1 MSFSLILAFVV
12 AFVISYATTPFVKE
26 LAKKVGAID
35 VPRDKRRVHKKP
47 MPLLGGL
54 AIFYGFI
61 VSVLCFSDINIGVR
75 GMILGSLIIVIT
87 GIFDDI
93 YSLHPLIKLGGQIIA
108 AIVVALHGVVI
119 YRLSIPTVISPSGVL
134 EFGMFAVPIT
144 VVWIVAV
151 TNAVNLIDGLDGLAA
166 GVSSIASMT
175 LFCIALIASENN
187 IAFITAALAGACFGF
202 LPYNFNPAKIFMG
215 DTGAMLLGYILSTVS
230 IMGVFKAY
238 AVISFIVPFLVLG
251 LPLFDTGFAIFRRVK
266 NHKPIM
272 GADRGHLHHKLLDMG
287 FSQKQTVG
295 ILYLICTVLGL
306 SAVVLIGAGAIRAM
320 VLVAVIIIAMVIAY
334 LIIRKNG
341 ENTEETEDDTENGKT
356 ETDDNDNEENTQRE
370 PED

>member
-1 MSFSLILAFVV
+1 MLSFTIIFSFLIAFAV
-12 AFVISYATTPFVKE
+12 AFATTPFVKE
-26 LAKKVGAID
+26 LAKKVGAVD
-35 VPRDKRRVHKKP
+35 NPGEARRVHKTP
-47 MPLLGGL
+47 IPLLGGL
-54 AIFYGFI
+54 AIFYGFV
-61 VSVLCFSDINIGVR
+61 VSLLCLCDIDMSVR
-75 GMILGSLIIVIT
+75 GMILGSLVIVIT

-93 YSLHPLIKLGGQIIA
+93 YSLHPLVKLAGQVVA
-108 AIVVALHGVVI
+108 AIIIVLHGIII
-119 YRLSIPTVISPSGVL
+119 YRISMPTVIAPSGVVEL
-134 EFGMFAVPIT
+134 GYLAVPIT
-144 VVWIVAV
+144 VIWIVAV

-187 IAFITAALAGACFGF
+187 IALITAALAGACFGF

-215 DTGAMLLGYILSTVS
+215 DTGAMFLGFILSTVS

-251 LPLFDTGFAIFRRVK
+251 LPLFDTGFAIFRRMK

-287 FSQKQTVG
+287 FTQRQTVG

-306 SAVVLIGAGAIRAM
+306 SAVVLIGAGAIRAL
-320 VLVAVIIIAMVIAY
+320 VLVLIIIVAMIIAFI
-334 LIIRKNG
+334 IIRKNDDKKSEEIKDEVD
-341 ENTEETEDDTENGKT
+341 ENEQN
-356 ETDDNDNEENTQRE
+356 
-370 PED
+370 